1 MKYDITD
8 KLKFDADPVI
18 KVRDME
24 ITINSDAENVLQILD
39 ILQNESEYA
48 AMRKCMPILLDKE
61 NQEKL
66 RSLKLKT
73 GDYMEVLQVAV
84 SLALGEDPD
93 EENSGK

>member
-1 MKYDITD
+1 MRYDITD
-8 KLKFDADPVI
+8 KLKFDADPI
-18 KVRDME
+18 LKVKDVE
-24 ITINSDAENVLQILD
+24 LTINSDAENVLQIMD

-66 RSLKLKT
+66 SSLKLKA
-73 GDYMEVLQVAV
+73 GDYMEVLQAAV

-93 EENSGK
+93 EEKPGE

>member
-1 MKYDITD
+1 
-8 KLKFDADPVI
+8 
-18 KVRDME
+18 ME

-73 GDYMEVLQVAV
+73 GDYMEVLQAAV

>member
-73 GDYMEVLQVAV
+73 GDYMEVLQAAV

>member
-1 MKYDITD
+1 MMQT
-8 KLKFDADPVI
+8 LS
-18 KVRDME
+18 VRDME

-73 GDYMEVLQVAV
+73 GDYMEVLQAAV

>member
-8 KLKFDADPVI
+8 TLKFDADPVI

-73 GDYMEVLQVAV
+73 GDYMEVLQAAV